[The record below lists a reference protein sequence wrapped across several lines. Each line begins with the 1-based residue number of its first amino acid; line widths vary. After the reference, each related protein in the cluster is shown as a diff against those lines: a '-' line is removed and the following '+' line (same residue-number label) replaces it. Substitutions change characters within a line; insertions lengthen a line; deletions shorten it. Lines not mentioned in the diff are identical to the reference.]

1 MTGFMQEG
9 TNMNEENT
17 VNSEDLIDEMYALL
31 EKAWSLPLSHGR
43 TVVDG
48 DEVRQILD
56 ELRESLP
63 QEVRKARA
71 IVADRA
77 KILADAKKEADGIIR
92 VAEERSKV
100 LMNQETI
107 LRQAQK
113 QANELIATTQK
124 QTRDMRRASS
134 EYVDD
139 LMRRADESLSS
150 NLTELRNTRQSLK
163 AAASHAG
170 KTHGKK

>member
-1 MTGFMQEG
+1 
-9 TNMNEENT
+9 MNEENT

-43 TVVDG
+43 TVV
-48 DEVRQILD
+48 
-56 ELRESLP
+56 
-63 QEVRKARA
+63 
-71 IVADRA
+71 
-77 KILADAKKEADGIIR
+77 
-92 VAEERSKV
+92 
-100 LMNQETI
+100 ETI

>member
-1 MTGFMQEG
+1 MIGFMQEE
-9 TNMNEENT
+9 TDMNEANT
-17 VNSEDLIDEMYALL
+17 VNSEDLIDELYALL
-31 EKAWSLPLSHGR
+31 EKAWNLPLSHGR
-43 TVVDG
+43 SVVDG

-63 QEVRKARA
+63 QEIRKARA
-71 IVADRA
+71 IVADRT
-77 KILADAKKEADGIIR
+77 KILADAKKEADSIIR

-100 LMNQETI
+100 LVNQDTI

-139 LMRRADESLSS
+139 LMHRADESLSS
-150 NLTELRNTRQSLK
+150 SLTGLRNTRQSLK
-163 AAASHAG
+163 TAAMHGG
-170 KTHGKK
+170 KAHIKR